1 MSEPGQKGK
10 AGVVLRA
17 VPRSF
22 VSLRLGAGD
31 VAADVGRAA
40 NLVLP
45 SAAGAYASF
54 EDRAAYWIAPD
65 EWLLALADD
74 EAELARLLQQLEGRA
89 AAVDVTGG
97 QRLFNLAGEFA
108 AEVLQASTPYDCH
121 PRVFPPGRCASTAFA
136 KTTALIAAA
145 SDASFDLIVRSSYA
159 DYVVRW
165 ISAIGEQ
172 YGIALVDVGSPAET
186 GVLVE

>member
-10 AGVVLRA
+10 ASVVLRA

-45 SAAGAYASF
+45 SAAGAYTSF

-108 AEVLQASTPYDCH
+108 AGNGDKGFTAAGCSQQAGKTKVQSTHDKTSPK
-121 PRVFPPGRCASTAFA
+121 FPPILRQGKA
-136 KTTALIAAA
+136 IA
-145 SDASFDLIVRSSYA
+145 
-159 DYVVRW
+159 
-165 ISAIGEQ
+165 
-172 YGIALVDVGSPAET
+172 
-186 GVLVE
+186 